1 MTDVAFA
8 GLAEHA
14 AMLDRGAIT
23 SQELT
28 DLFLERIERHD
39 PALNAFRVVF
49 DEQARAEA
57 AQADA
62 RRRGGDSRPLLG
74 IPIAIKDDTDIQG
87 HVTAMGTCAVDEPAA
102 ADSEVVRR
110 LRSAGAVLLGK
121 THVPE
126 MMIVP
131 FTESPTYGITRNPW
145 DLQRTPGGSSGGSAA
160 AVAAGLCSAAL
171 GSDGGG
177 SIRIPAGCCGL
188 FGLKPQRGRVPTA
201 PFVEPW
207 HGLSTWGAITR
218 RVADSARFYD
228 AIRDGGESFTEAV
241 QRGIGPHPPRLR
253 IALTHNVPPGMTTK
267 PDAEQLG
274 ALHGTADALRELGH
288 EVVEREFPWGLVFG
302 NFLARYLRGVHDE
315 AAKMPFPE
323 RLSRRTRGY
332 MRMGSL
338 IPDPVLARAR
348 AEEAKDRDRAATIFA
363 DGFDLVV
370 MPLFA
375 RRPPKVMYHDGRSAF
390 WTLNS
395 NGRWVPYPPV
405 FNHTGQPAAAVPAG
419 FAGDG
424 FPLTVQLVAPTDG
437 EAVLMSLAAQL
448 ERDRDWPAHRPPAT
462 P

>member
-8 GLAEHA
+8 GLAEHT
-14 AMLDRGAIT
+14 AMLDRGEIT

-28 DLFLERIERHD
+28 EIFLERIERHD

-49 DEQARAEA
+49 AERARAEA

-62 RRRGGDSRPLLG
+62 RRRSGDTRPLLG
-74 IPIAIKDDTDIQG
+74 IPLAIKDDSDIQG
-87 HVTAMGTCAVDEPAA
+87 ELTPMGSCAVEEPAK

-131 FTESPTYGITRNPW
+131 FTESPTFGITRNPW

-201 PFVEPW
+201 PWVEPW

-228 AIRDGGESFTEAV
+228 AIRDGGESFTEAAA
-241 QRGIGPHPPRLR
+241 REPGRLR
-253 IALTHNVPPGMTTK
+253 IALTHNVPPGMTSK

-274 ALHGTADALRELGH
+274 ALHGTAEALRGLGH
-288 EVVEREFPWGLVFG
+288 EVVERDFPWGLVFG
-302 NFLARYLRGVHDE
+302 NFLARYLRGVADE
-315 AAKMPFPE
+315 SAKVPFPE

-332 MRMGSL
+332 MRMGRL
-338 IPDPVLARAR
+338 IPDAVLARAR
-348 AEEAKDRDRAATIFA
+348 AEEATDRERAATTFS

-395 NGRWVPYPPV
+395 NGRWLPYPPV

-437 EAVLMSLAAQL
+437 ESVLMSVAAQL
-448 ERDRDWPAHRPPAT
+448 ERVRDWPAHRPPAT

>member
-8 GLAEHA
+8 GLAAHT
-14 AMLDRGAIT
+14 AMLDRGEI
-23 SQELT
+23 SSRELT
-28 DLFLERIERHD
+28 ELFLDRIATHD
-39 PALNAFRVVF
+39 PVLNAFRVVT
-49 DEQARAEA
+49 DEMALAEA

-62 RRRGGDSRPLLG
+62 RRRSGDTRPLLG
-74 IPIAIKDDTDIQG
+74 IPLAIKDDTDVQG
-87 HVTAMGTCAVDEPAA
+87 QTTPMGSCAIEDEPAT

-110 LRSAGAVLLGK
+110 LRSAGAVILGK

-131 FTESPTYGITRNPW
+131 FTETPTFGITRNPW

-201 PFVEPW
+201 PMVEPW
-207 HGLSTWGAITR
+207 HGLSTWGPITR

-228 AIRDGGESFTEAV
+228 AIRDGGESFTEAAE
-241 QRGIGPHPPRLR
+241 RDPGKLR
-253 IALTHNVPPGMTTK
+253 IAITSNVPPVMATR

-274 ALHGTADALRELGH
+274 ALQGTADLLRSLGH
-288 EVVEREFPWGLVFG
+288 EVVERDFPWGPVFG

-315 AAKMPFPE
+315 ASKMPYPE

-332 MRMGSL
+332 MRMGGL
-338 IPDPVLARAR
+338 IPDAVLARAR
-348 AEEAKDRDRAATIFA
+348 SEEAKDRDRAATIFS

-395 NGRWVPYPPV
+395 NGRWLPYPPV

-437 EAVLMSLAAQL
+437 EGVLLSVAAQL
-448 ERDRDWPAHRPPAT
+448 ERERDWPAHRPPAT

>member
-8 GLAEHA
+8 GLAAHA
-14 AMLDRGAIT
+14 AMLDRGEV
-23 SQELT
+23 SSRELT
-28 DLFLERIERHD
+28 ELFLDRIATHD
-39 PALNAFRVVF
+39 PVLNAFRVVT
-49 DEQARAEA
+49 DELALAEA

-62 RRRGGDSRPLLG
+62 RRRSGDTRPLLG
-74 IPIAIKDDTDIQG
+74 IPLAIKDDTDVQG
-87 HVTAMGTCAVDEPAA
+87 QTTPMGSCAIGDEPAT

-110 LRSAGAVLLGK
+110 LRSAGAVILGK

-131 FTESPTYGITRNPW
+131 FTETPTFGITRNPW

-218 RVADSARFYD
+218 RVDDSARFYD
-228 AIRDGGESFTEAV
+228 AIRDGGESFTDAAAREP
-241 QRGIGPHPPRLR
+241 GKLR
-253 IALTHNVPPGMTTK
+253 IAISRKVPPGVFAR

-274 ALHGTADALRELGH
+274 ALEGTAELLRSLGH
-288 EVVEREFPWGLVFG
+288 EVADRELEFG
-302 NFLARYLRGVHDE
+302 TLWTNFATRYLRGIHDE
-315 AAKMPFPE
+315 GTKLPHPE

-332 MRMGSL
+332 IRAGGL
-338 IPDPVLARAR
+338 IPDAALARAR
-348 AEEAKDRDRAATIFA
+348 SEETRDRERVNRVFA
-363 DGFDLVV
+363 EGFDLVITP
-370 MPLFA
+370 MFT
-375 RRPPKVMYHDGRSAF
+375 RRPPKVMYHDGRSWF
-390 WTLNS
+390 WTINS
-395 NGRWVPYPPV
+395 NARWVPYPET

-424 FPLTVQLVAPTDG
+424 FPLSVQLVAPPEG
-437 EAVLMSLAAQL
+437 EGLLMSLAAQL
-448 ERDRDWPAHRPPAT
+448 ERERDWPAHRPPAT

>member
-14 AMLDRGAIT
+14 AMLERGETT

-28 DLFLERIERHD
+28 DLFLARIERHD
-39 PALNAFRVVF
+39 PVLNAFRVVF
-49 DEQARAEA
+49 DEMARAEA

-62 RRRGGDSRPLLG
+62 RRRSGDRRPLLG
-74 IPIAIKDDTDIQG
+74 IPLAIKDDTDIAG
-87 HVTAMGTCAVDEPAA
+87 HVTARGSCAVEEPAS

-110 LRSAGAVLLGK
+110 LRSAGAVILGK

-131 FTESPTYGITRNPW
+131 FTESPTFGITRNPW

-177 SIRIPAGCCGL
+177 SIRIPAACCGL

-201 PFVEPW
+201 PMIEPW
-207 HGLSTWGAITR
+207 HDLSTWGAITR
-218 RVADSARFYD
+218 RVADSALFYD
-228 AIRDGGESFTEAV
+228 AIADAGAPPLGEAAGREP
-241 QRGIGPHPPRLR
+241 GKLR
-253 IALTHNVPPGMTTK
+253 IAVTSNVPPVIATR

-274 ALHGTADALRELGH
+274 GLQGTADLLRSLGH
-288 EVVEREFPWGLVFG
+288 EVVERGFPWGPVFG
-302 NFLARYLRGVHDE
+302 NFLTRYLRGVHDE
-315 AAKMPFPE
+315 AARMPFPE
-323 RLSRRTRGY
+323 RFSRRTRGY
-332 MRMGSL
+332 MRLGGL
-338 IPDPVLARAR
+338 IPDAVLARAR
-348 AEEAKDRDRAATIFA
+348 SEEAKDRERCNRIFA

-370 MPLFA
+370 MPMFA

-395 NGRWVPYPPV
+395 NGRFVPYPPV

-419 FAGDG
+419 FTGDG
-424 FPLTVQLVAPTDG
+424 FPLSVQLVAPPDG
-437 EAVLMSLAAQL
+437 EALLMSLAAQL
-448 ERDRDWPAHRPPAT
+448 ERERDWPAHRPPAT

>member
-1 MTDVAFA
+1 MRSDLAFA
-8 GLAEHA
+8 GLDEH
-14 AMLDRGAIT
+14 LRLLGAGEV
-23 SQELT
+23 SSEELT
-28 DLFLERIERHD
+28 ELFLGRIERHD
-39 PALNAFRVVF
+39 PTLNAFRVVF
-49 DEQARAEA
+49 GEMARAEA

-62 RRRGGDSRPLLG
+62 RRRSGGQRPLLG
-74 IPIAIKDDTDIQG
+74 IPLAIKDDTDIQG
-87 HVTAMGTCAVDEPAA
+87 HVTAMGSCAVEEPAK

-110 LRSAGAVLLGK
+110 LRSAGAVILGK

-131 FTESPTYGITRNPW
+131 FTETPTFGITRNPW

-201 PFVEPW
+201 PMVEPW

-228 AIRDGGESFTEAV
+228 AIRDGGESFTDAAAREP
-241 QRGIGPHPPRLR
+241 GKLR
-253 IALTHNVPPGMTTK
+253 IAITSNVPPVMATR

-274 ALHGTADALRELGH
+274 ALQGTADLLRSLGH
-288 EVVEREFPWGLVFG
+288 EVVERDFPWGPVFG

-315 AAKMPFPE
+315 AAQMPHPE
-323 RLSRRTRGY
+323 RFSRRTRGY
-332 MRMGSL
+332 MRMGGL
-338 IPDPVLARAR
+338 IPDAVLARAR
-348 AEEAKDRDRAATIFA
+348 SEEAKDRDRANRIFA
-363 DGFDLVV
+363 DDGFDLVV
-370 MPLFA
+370 MPLMA
-375 RRPPKVMYHDGRSAF
+375 RRPPKVMYHDGHNAF

-395 NGRWVPYPPV
+395 NGRWLPYPPV

-419 FAGDG
+419 FTGDG
-424 FPLTVQLVAPTDG
+424 FPLTVQLVAPPDG
-437 EAVLMSLAAQL
+437 EGVLLSVAAQL
-448 ERDRDWPAHRPPAT
+448 ERERDWPAHTPPAT

>member
-14 AMLDRGAIT
+14 AMLERGETT

-28 DLFLERIERHD
+28 ELFLSRIERHD

-49 DEQARAEA
+49 DELARAEA

-62 RRRGGDSRPLLG
+62 RRRSGDKRPLLG
-74 IPIAIKDDTDIQG
+74 LPLAIKDDTDIQG
-87 HVTAMGTCAVDEPAA
+87 HVTAMGSCAVEVPAR

-110 LRSAGAVLLGK
+110 LRSAGAVILGK

-131 FTESPTYGITRNPW
+131 FTESPTFGITRNPW

-177 SIRIPAGCCGL
+177 SIRIPAACCGL

-201 PFVEPW
+201 PMNEPW
-207 HGLSTWGAITR
+207 HGLSTWGALTR
-218 RVADSARFYD
+218 RVADSALFYD
-228 AIRDGGESFTEAV
+228 AIADPGTPPLAEAAG
-241 QRGIGPHPPRLR
+241 REPGKLR
-253 IALTHNVPPGMTTK
+253 IAVSRNVPPVMATR
-267 PDAEQLG
+267 PDAEMLG
-274 ALHGTADALRELGH
+274 ALEGTADLLRSLGH
-288 EVVEREFPWGLVFG
+288 EVVERDFPYGPMFG
-302 NFLARYLRGVHDE
+302 NFLARYLRGVRDE
-315 AAKMPFPE
+315 SLKMPYPD

-332 MRMGSL
+332 MRLGSL
-338 IPDPVLARAR
+338 IPDGVLARAR
-348 AEEAKDRDRAATIFA
+348 AEEAKDLERANGIFR
-363 DGFDLVV
+363 DGFDLAL
-370 MPLFA
+370 MPVFA
-375 RRPPKVMYHDGRSAF
+375 RRPPKVMYHDGRSAW

-395 NGRWVPYPPV
+395 NGRWIPYTAP

-419 FAGDG
+419 FTGDG
-424 FPLTVQLVAPTDG
+424 FPLSVQLVAPTDG

-448 ERDRDWPAHRPPAT
+448 ERERDWPAHTPPAT

>member
-14 AMLDRGAIT
+14 AMLERGETT

-28 DLFLERIERHD
+28 ELFLSRIERHD
-39 PALNAFRVVF
+39 RALNAFRAVF
-49 DEQARAEA
+49 DELARAEA

-62 RRRGGDSRPLLG
+62 RRRSGDTRPLLG
-74 IPIAIKDDTDIQG
+74 LPLAIKDDSDIQG
-87 HVTAMGTCAVDEPAA
+87 HVTAMGSCAVEEPAR

-110 LRSAGAVLLGK
+110 LRSAGAVILGK

-131 FTESPTYGITRNPW
+131 FTETPTFGITRNPW

-201 PFVEPW
+201 PAAEPW
-207 HGLSTWGAITR
+207 HGLSTWGPITR
-218 RVADSARFYD
+218 RVADSARFLD
-228 AIRDGGESFTEAV
+228 AIRDGGESFADAAAGEP
-241 QRGIGPHPPRLR
+241 GRLR
-253 IALTHNVPPGMTTK
+253 IAVTSNVPPVIATR

-274 ALHGTADALRELGH
+274 ALHGTADLLRSLGH
-288 EVVEREFPWGLVFG
+288 EVVARDFPYGPVFG
-302 NFLARYLRGVHDE
+302 NFLVRYLRGVRDE
-315 AAKMPFPE
+315 AAAMPYPD

-338 IPDPVLARAR
+338 IPDAVLARAR
-348 AEEAKDRDRAATIFA
+348 SEEAKDAERANGIFR
-363 DGFDLVV
+363 DGFDLVL

-395 NGRWVPYPPV
+395 NGRWIPYTAV

-419 FAGDG
+419 FTADG
-424 FPLTVQLVAPTDG
+424 FPLTAQLVAPPDG
-437 EAVLMSLAAQL
+437 EGVLLSLAAQL
-448 ERDRDWPAHRPPAT
+448 ERERDWPAHRPPAT

>member
-14 AMLDRGAIT
+14 AMLDRGEV
-23 SQELT
+23 SSRELT
-28 DLFLERIERHD
+28 DLFLDRIERHD

-49 DEQARAEA
+49 DELARAEA

-62 RRRGGDSRPLLG
+62 RRRSGDTRPLLG
-74 IPIAIKDDTDIQG
+74 IPLAIKDDTDIQG
-87 HVTAMGTCAVDEPAA
+87 QVTACGSCAVEEPAR

-110 LRSAGAVLLGK
+110 LRSAGAVILGK
-121 THVPE
+121 TNVPE

-131 FTESPTYGITRNPW
+131 FTESPTFGITRNPW

-171 GSDGGG
+171 GSDGGS

-201 PFVEPW
+201 PAAEPW
-207 HGLSTWGAITR
+207 HGLSTWGPITR
-218 RVADSARFYD
+218 RVADSARFLD
-228 AIRDGGESFTEAV
+228 AIRDGGESFADAAAGEP
-241 QRGIGPHPPRLR
+241 GRLR
-253 IALTHNVPPGMTTK
+253 IAVTSNVPPVIATR

-274 ALHGTADALRELGH
+274 ALHGTADLLRSLGH
-288 EVVEREFPWGLVFG
+288 EVVARDFPYGPVFG
-302 NFLARYLRGVHDE
+302 NFLVRYLRGVRDE
-315 AAKMPFPE
+315 AAAMPYPE

-338 IPDPVLARAR
+338 IPDAVLARAR
-348 AEEAKDRDRAATIFA
+348 SEEAKDAERANGIFR
-363 DGFDLVV
+363 DGFDLVL

-395 NGRWVPYPPV
+395 NGRWIPYTAV

-419 FAGDG
+419 FTADG
-424 FPLTVQLVAPTDG
+424 FPLTAQLVAPPDG
-437 EAVLMSLAAQL
+437 EGVLLSLAAQL
-448 ERDRDWPAHRPPAT
+448 ERERDWPAHRPPAT

>member
-8 GLAEHA
+8 GLAQHA
-14 AMLDRGAIT
+14 AMLDRGEIT

-28 DLFLERIERHD
+28 ELFLERIERHD
-39 PALNAFRVVF
+39 PALNAFRIVF
-49 DEQARAEA
+49 AERARAEA

-62 RRRGGDSRPLLG
+62 RRRSGDTRPLLG
-74 IPIAIKDDTDIQG
+74 IPLAIKDDSDIAG
-87 HVTAMGTCAVDEPAA
+87 ELTPMGSCAVETPAR

-110 LRSAGAVLLGK
+110 LRSAGAVILGK

-131 FTESPTYGITRNPW
+131 FTESPTFGITRNPW

-201 PFVEPW
+201 PWVEPW

-228 AIRDGGESFTEAV
+228 AIRDGGESFTDAAAREP
-241 QRGIGPHPPRLR
+241 GRLR
-253 IALTHNVPPGMTTK
+253 IAVTHNVPPGMTTK

-274 ALHGTADALRELGH
+274 ALQGTAEALRELGH
-288 EVVEREFPWGLVFG
+288 EVVERDFPWGLVFG
-302 NFLARYLRGVHDE
+302 NFLARYLRGVADE
-315 AAKMPFPE
+315 SAKVEFPE

-338 IPDPVLARAR
+338 IPDAVLARAR
-348 AEEAKDRDRAATIFA
+348 AEEANDRERAATIFA
-363 DGFDLVV
+363 DGFDLAV

-419 FAGDG
+419 FTGDG

-437 EAVLMSLAAQL
+437 EGVLMSVAAQL
-448 ERDRDWPAHRPPAT
+448 ERARDWPAHLPPAT

>member
-8 GLAEHA
+8 GLAAHA
-14 AMLDRGAIT
+14 AMLDRGEV
-23 SQELT
+23 SSRELT
-28 DLFLERIERHD
+28 ELFLDRIATHD
-39 PALNAFRVVF
+39 PVLNAFRVVT
-49 DEQARAEA
+49 DELALAEA

-62 RRRGGDSRPLLG
+62 RRRSGDTRPLLG
-74 IPIAIKDDTDIQG
+74 IPLAIKDDTDVQG
-87 HVTAMGTCAVDEPAA
+87 QTTPMGSCAIGDEPAT

-110 LRSAGAVLLGK
+110 LRSAGAVILGK

-131 FTESPTYGITRNPW
+131 FTETPTFGITRNPW

-218 RVADSARFYD
+218 RVDDSARFYD
-228 AIRDGGESFTEAV
+228 AIRDGGESFTDAAAREP
-241 QRGIGPHPPRLR
+241 GKLR
-253 IALTHNVPPGMTTK
+253 IAISRKVPPGVFAR
-267 PDAEQLG
+267 PDTEQLG
-274 ALHGTADALRELGH
+274 ALDGTAELLRSLGH
-288 EVVEREFPWGLVFG
+288 EVADRELEFG
-302 NFLARYLRGVHDE
+302 TLWTNFATRYLRGIHDE
-315 AAKMPFPE
+315 GTKLPHPE

-332 MRMGSL
+332 IRAGGL
-338 IPDPVLARAR
+338 IPDAALARAR
-348 AEEAKDRDRAATIFA
+348 SEETRDRERVNRVFA
-363 DGFDLVV
+363 EGFDLVITP
-370 MPLFA
+370 MFT
-375 RRPPKVMYHDGRSAF
+375 RRPPKVMYHDGRSWF
-390 WTLNS
+390 WTINS
-395 NGRWVPYPPV
+395 NARWVPYPET

-424 FPLTVQLVAPTDG
+424 FPLSVQLVAPPEG
-437 EAVLMSLAAQL
+437 EGLLMSLAAQL
-448 ERDRDWPAHRPPAT
+448 ERERDWPAHRPPAT